1 MDKLSDILKSNGLT
15 ISVAESCTAG
25 LLASQLT
32 DIPGSSKY
40 FIAGIV
46 AYSRDIKTSLLN
58 VPEYIEVVSDKC
70 AIAMNQGLT
79 KLVKS
84 DIHVSVTGNIGENDN
99 PKLSNVVYFSILYNC
114 IDYAFKID
122 LEKSFNKRVEAKQF
136 IVSII
141 IDKLSKVIEGKDYL
155 T

>member
-114 IDYAFKID
+114 IDYAF
-122 LEKSFNKRVEAKQF
+122 
-136 IVSII
+136 
-141 IDKLSKVIEGKDYL
+141 
-155 T
+155 